1 VLTVE
6 KNMNDLNERTNMMVM
21 LIVVGTLLAAAI
33 AVLLSV
39 PSTLKSNEAN
49 VRGNNNINKN

>member
-1 VLTVE
+1 
-6 KNMNDLNERTNMMVM
+6 MNDLNERTNMMVM
-21 LIVVGTLLAAAI
+21 LIVVGILLAAAI

-39 PSTLKSNEAN
+39 PNMLKSNEAN

>member
-6 KNMNDLNERTNMMVM
+6 KNMNDLNERTNMMVL
-21 LIVVGTLLAAAI
+21 LIVVGILLAAAI

-39 PSTLKSNEAN
+39 PSMLKSNEAN

>member
-6 KNMNDLNERTNMMVM
+6 KNMNDLNERANMMVM
-21 LIVVGTLLAAAI
+21 LIVVGILLAAAI

>member
-21 LIVVGTLLAAAI
+21 LIVVGILLAAAI

-39 PSTLKSNEAN
+39 PSMLKSNESN

>member
-1 VLTVE
+1 
-6 KNMNDLNERTNMMVM
+6 MNDLNERTNMMVM
-21 LIVVGTLLAAAI
+21 LIVVGILLAAAI

-39 PSTLKSNEAN
+39 PSMLKSNESN

>member
-1 VLTVE
+1 
-6 KNMNDLNERTNMMVM
+6 MDDLNERTNMMVM
-21 LIVVGTLLAAAI
+21 LVVVGILLAAAI

-39 PSTLKSNEAN
+39 PSMLKSNEAN